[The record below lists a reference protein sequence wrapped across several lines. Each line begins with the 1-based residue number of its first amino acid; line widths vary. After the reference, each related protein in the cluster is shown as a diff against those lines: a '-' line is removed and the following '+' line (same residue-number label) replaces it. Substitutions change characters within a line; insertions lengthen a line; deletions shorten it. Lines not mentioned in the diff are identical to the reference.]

1 MSTNITQSEKH
12 ENFNPE
18 DFEHE
23 DFKHENLK
31 SLHLNNTQMQVLVE
45 ALDLYSRV
53 LIGQLEEVGG
63 VATIYSV
70 NMLDNIVVEATGGKR
85 YRASKP
91 CKNSFEE
98 HHQFTDE
105 VRLLKQTLLGIHS
118 NGSYGIFNEMVHD
131 NARVAYDIQQ
141 VVRGALAWERTPEG
155 GMGVSFDTPH
165 KSSQQPLP
173 TITTVK

>member
-18 DFEHE
+18 DFKHE
-23 DFKHENLK
+23 DFKHEYLK

-85 YRASKP
+85 YRASKCYRASKP

-105 VRLLKQTLLGIHS
+105 VRLLKQTQIGRAH
-118 NGSYGIFNEMVHD
+118 V
-131 NARVAYDIQQ
+131 
-141 VVRGALAWERTPEG
+141 
-155 GMGVSFDTPH
+155 
-165 KSSQQPLP
+165 
-173 TITTVK
+173 